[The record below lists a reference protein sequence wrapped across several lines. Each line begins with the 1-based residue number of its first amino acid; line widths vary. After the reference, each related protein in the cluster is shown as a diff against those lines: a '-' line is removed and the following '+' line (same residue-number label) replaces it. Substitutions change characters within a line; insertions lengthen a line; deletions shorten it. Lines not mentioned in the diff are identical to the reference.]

1 MEPAGVFALFGLFVV
16 IAGVVGYLGWK
27 HEKQR
32 QIAMAELAARLGL
45 RFDPSKDDR
54 HDDEYRQFEIF
65 RRGHSRV
72 AHNTLYGTIELFG
85 TSCRLRCGDF
95 VYKVTRNNGKSS
107 STSTYRFSY
116 VIVHLPWRTPALL
129 IRPEGVFDKLA
140 AAFGFD
146 DIDFESAEFS
156 RKFLVKSDDRRF
168 AYDVL
173 HPRMMEKL
181 LATTPPMI
189 DIEAGAMCYS
199 DGQRRWSPEQFERQ
213 LAFVR
218 EFAELWPRHLLQ
230 DLGK

>member
-1 MEPAGVFALFGLFVV
+1 MEPTGFFVLFGLFAVV
-16 IAGVVGYLGWK
+16 AIVAAYFGWK
-27 HEKQR
+27 QEQQR
-32 QIAMAELAARLGL
+32 QLAMAELAARLGL
-45 RFDPSKDDR
+45 RFAPEKDDR

-85 TSCRLRCGDF
+85 AQCRLRCGDF
-95 VYKVTRNNGKSS
+95 RYKVTRNNGKSS

-181 LATTPPMI
+181 LATQPPMI